1 MKKSLVTMGV
11 LGIAIIATAQTEVLR
26 IELNDGKIQTINVND
41 IKEMTFDISDEVSEL
56 NGHEAVDLG
65 LSVRWAACNVG
76 ADTPT
81 VFGGYYAWG
90 ETEEKMEYTRGNYT
104 DINPG
109 RKDMSICGT
118 QWDAAYV
125 KWGGSWRMPTYDELE
140 ELVEICS
147 WKWTTTDG
155 INGYQ
160 VTGPNGK
167 SIFLPAGGRKCD
179 DPGYGGLSYD
189 NDNCYYRVGSHQ
201 GGYTYF
207 INASSGYIDIDR
219 DSDYR
224 TLGFSIRAVTK

>member
-26 IELNDGKIQTINVND
+26 IELNDGKIQSINVND

-81 VFGGYYAWG
+81 GFGGYYAWG

-104 DINPG
+104 DINPS

-207 INASSGYIDIDR
+207 INASSGYIDINR